1 MRIFGLEFHPLAID
15 RIRETIQQEPAISR
29 RALSRRVCDSM
40 GWRSPNG
47 QLKELSCRKALLEL
61 DRRGFVQLPERS
73 GDWAFQR
80 PRTGPAPGLLPALPG
95 LEASLEE
102 LGSLCVQPVTSRY
115 SKASRLWKQLME
127 AHHYLGAG
135 PLCGAQM
142 RYLIRS
148 ERFGYLGGLAF
159 SASAWRLKA
168 RDAYIGW
175 TDTAR
180 TQNLQRVV
188 NNSRFLI
195 LPTVR
200 VPNLASRVLSVCA
213 KRLPV
218 DWEQRY
224 GYRPVLVE
232 TFVERGRFAGTCYR
246 AANWQYV
253 GLTAGRGRQDDG
265 RPCKDVYVYPLC
277 RHWQQRLCTEPDGSV
292 SIRVEQPTREP
303 SDWTE
308 EEFGVVDLGDQRLTS
323 RLLKLASGFY
333 AQPGASI
340 PQALG
345 SKAAS
350 KGAYRFFDNKRVD
363 MDSVLAS
370 HYAATVTR
378 ITEQRIVLA
387 VQDTTSL
394 NYTVHP
400 STEGLGPI
408 GTEQDKAMG
417 LIVHDT
423 MAFSPEG
430 TPLGLIDVQCWARDP
445 EETGKRHD
453 RYEKQIE
460 EKESFKWLKSY
471 RAVAEI
477 QKRCRKTTLI
487 SLSDRESD
495 IYELFLEAQQTANGP
510 KLVVRSERSRNRK
523 VEEGNLWEKMGEE
536 PVKGTL
542 EVSVP
547 RNHDRLPREAKLEIR
562 FSQVELQ
569 PPKRKAALP
578 PIRVWAVYALE
589 VGCPADA
596 KSLEWMLL
604 TTVEVKSF
612 EQALQIVK
620 WYIRRWGIE
629 VYHRVVKSGCRV
641 EDRQLGTAQ
650 RIENCLAIDMV
661 VAWRIHHLTFLGR
674 ETPDLPCTV
683 FFEDAQWKAL
693 MGFINKNPTPPETP
707 PTLREATRLVA
718 NLGGFLGRKSDG
730 EPGTETIWRGLQ
742 RLDDI
747 TEAYKAFGPP
757 TQNRSPPVSYPPG
770 CG

>member
-1 MRIFGLEFHPLAID
+1 
-15 RIRETIQQEPAISR
+15 
-29 RALSRRVCDSM
+29 V
-40 GWRSPNG
+40 GWHSPNG
-47 QLKELSCRKALLEL
+47 QPKELSCRKALLEL
-61 DRRGFVQLPERS
+61 DRRGLIQLPERS
-73 GDWAFQR
+73 GPWAFQR
-80 PRTGPAPGLLPALPG
+80 PCTGPDPGLLPALPE
-95 LEASLEE
+95 LEASLDE
-102 LGSLCVQPVTSRY
+102 LGPISVQPVTSRY
-115 SKASRLWKQLME
+115 SKASHLWKQRME
-127 AHHYLGAG
+127 TYHYLGAG

-142 RYLIRS
+142 RYLIWS

-180 TQNLQRVV
+180 ARNLPWVL

-200 VPNLASRVLSVCA
+200 VPNLASRALSVCL

-232 TFVERGRFAGTCYR
+232 SFVERGRFAGTCYR

-265 RPCKDVYVYPLC
+265 RPCKDVYLYPLC
-277 RHWQQRLCTEPDGSV
+277 RHWQERLCTEPDGTV
-292 SIRVEQPTREP
+292 SIRVAQPDREP

-333 AQPGASI
+333 GQPGASI

-345 SKAAS
+345 SKAAT

-363 MDSVLAS
+363 MDSVLTS
-370 HYAATVTR
+370 HYAATQRR
-378 ITEQRIVLA
+378 IAEQKIVLA
-387 VQDTTSL
+387 VQDTTTL
-394 NYTVHP
+394 NYTAHP

-408 GTEQDKAMG
+408 NTEQDNSMG

-445 EETGKRHD
+445 EERGKRHD

-460 EKESFKWLKSY
+460 DKESFKWLKSY
-471 RAVAEI
+471 RAVVQM
-477 QKRCRKTTLI
+477 QKGCGQTTLI
-487 SLSDRESD
+487 CLSDRESD
-495 IYELFLEAQQTANGP
+495 IYELFLEAQQTAKGP
-510 KLVVRSERSRNRK
+510 ELVVRSERSRNRK
-523 VEEGNLWEKMGEE
+523 VEEGKLWEKLAEE
-536 PVKGTL
+536 PVQGSL
-542 EVSVP
+542 AVSVP
-547 RNHDRLPREAKLEIR
+547 RRHERVPREANVEIR
-562 FSQVELQ
+562 FCQVELQ

-578 PIRVWAVYALE
+578 PIAVWAVYALE
-589 VGCPADA
+589 QGSPAGA
-596 KSLEWMLL
+596 QPLEWMLL
-604 TTVEVKSF
+604 STVEVGSF
-612 EQALQIVK
+612 EQAVQVVQ

-629 VYHRVVKSGCRV
+629 VYHRVLKSGCRI

-674 ETPDLPCTV
+674 ETPELPCTV
-683 FFEDAQWKAL
+683 FFEDVQWKAL
-693 MGFINKNPTPPETP
+693 VAFIHKNPTPPETP
-707 PTLREATRLVA
+707 PTLRQATRLVA
-718 NLGGFLGRKSDG
+718 SLGGFLGRKSDG

-757 TQNRSPPVSYPPG
+757 TKNRSPPVSYPTRYG
-770 CG
+770 